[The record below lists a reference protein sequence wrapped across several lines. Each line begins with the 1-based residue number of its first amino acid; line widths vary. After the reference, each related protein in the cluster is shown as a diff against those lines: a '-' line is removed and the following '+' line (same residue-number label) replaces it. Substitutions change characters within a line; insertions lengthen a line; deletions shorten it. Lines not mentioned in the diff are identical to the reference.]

1 MVAMTVV
8 LQPVCSAEA
17 AAETS
22 STGAQLAVV
31 FPQVRQPFQKV
42 YQTIAKGAA
51 EGFAGPTSEIILD
64 ADKPATDL
72 ESRIADHMV
81 VALGGR
87 GITELQP
94 MTLAH
99 PLVVGAVSRRIPHV
113 YGMSMVPEESLIVTK
128 LRVLAPEVRRVF
140 VIVRSHDNIIDLKSA
155 QLAFNQLGIQLHIH
169 EAEDLR
175 AAAGIY
181 RKVIRSLGSGDA
193 VWIPSGDRFVGNALL
208 SILLQ
213 ASWKSEFVVFS
224 SNPTHVKRG
233 ALFSVYPDN
242 FQMGVRLGEL
252 ARKIAEGEQQQ
263 AGMEPLQSVFVTL
276 NERTSNHLGILL
288 TDDMK
293 EHIDLVLPAR

>member
-22 STGAQLAVV
+22 SPGAQLAVV

-113 YGMSMVPEESLIVTK
+113 YGMSMVPGESLIVTK
-128 LRVLAPEVRRVF
+128 LHVLAPEVRRVF

-224 SNPTHVKRG
+224 SNPTHVKRR

>member
-1 MVAMTVV
+1 MTVV

-22 STGAQLAVV
+22 SPGAQLAVV

-128 LRVLAPEVRRVF
+128 LHVLAPEVRRVF

>member
-1 MVAMTVV
+1 MVAMTVM

-128 LRVLAPEVRRVF
+128 LHVLAPEVRRVF
-140 VIVRSHDNIIDLKSA
+140 VIVRSHDNIIDPKSA

>member
-1 MVAMTVV
+1 VVAMTVV

-22 STGAQLAVV
+22 SPGAQLAVV

-128 LRVLAPEVRRVF
+128 LHVLAPEVRRVF

>member
-1 MVAMTVV
+1 VVAMTVM

-22 STGAQLAVV
+22 SPGAQLAVV

-128 LRVLAPEVRRVF
+128 LHVLAPEVRRVF

>member
-22 STGAQLAVV
+22 SPGAQLAVV

-128 LRVLAPEVRRVF
+128 LHVLAPEVRRVF
-140 VIVRSHDNIIDLKSA
+140 VRVRSHDNIIDLKSA

>member
-1 MVAMTVV
+1 MVAMMLV
-8 LQPVCSAEA
+8 LQPAFSLETTAEKG
-17 AAETS
+17 TP
-22 STGAQLAVV
+22 GPRLAVV
-31 FPQVRQPFQKV
+31 FPEVRQPFLKV
-42 YQTIAKGAA
+42 YHTIAEGAA
-51 EGFAGPTSEIILD
+51 EGFGGPTSQIILD
-64 ADKPATDL
+64 MEKPANDL
-72 ESRIADHMV
+72 ESRIGNHMV

-87 GITELQP
+87 GVTQLDPVE
-94 MTLAH
+94 LAH
-99 PLVVGAVSRRIPHV
+99 PLVVGAVSRRIPGV
-113 YGMSMVPEESLIVTK
+113 YGMSMVPEESVIVTK
-128 LRVLAPEVRRVF
+128 LHALAPETGRVF
-140 VIVRSHDNIIDLKSA
+140 VVVRANDNIIDLKSA
-155 QLAFNQLGIQLHIH
+155 QLAFNHLGIQLVIH

-175 AAAGIY
+175 AAAVIY
-181 RKVIRSLGSGDA
+181 RKVIRSLGPGDA

-252 ARKIAEGEQQQ
+252 ARKVAEGGQQQ

>member
-1 MVAMTVV
+1 MVAMTVM

-22 STGAQLAVV
+22 SPGAQLAVV

-128 LRVLAPEVRRVF
+128 LHVLAPEVRRVF
-140 VIVRSHDNIIDLKSA
+140 VIVRSHDNIIDPKSA

>member
-1 MVAMTVV
+1 MVAMTVM

-22 STGAQLAVV
+22 SPGAQLAVV

-99 PLVVGAVSRRIPHV
+99 QLVVGAVSRRIPHV

-128 LRVLAPEVRRVF
+128 LHVLAPEVRRVF
-140 VIVRSHDNIIDLKSA
+140 VIVRSHDNIIDPKSA

>member
-1 MVAMTVV
+1 MTVM

-22 STGAQLAVV
+22 SPGAQLAVV

-128 LRVLAPEVRRVF
+128 LHVLAPEVRRVF
-140 VIVRSHDNIIDLKSA
+140 VIVRSHDNIIDPKSA

-293 EHIDLVLPAR
+293 QHIDLVLPAR

>member
-22 STGAQLAVV
+22 SPGAQLAVV

-128 LRVLAPEVRRVF
+128 LHVLAPEVRRVF
-140 VIVRSHDNIIDLKSA
+140 VIVRSHDNIIDPKSA

>member
-1 MVAMTVV
+1 MVAMTVM

-128 LRVLAPEVRRVF
+128 LHVLAPEVRRVF

>member
-128 LRVLAPEVRRVF
+128 LHVLAPEVRRVF

>member
-1 MVAMTVV
+1 MTVV

>member
-1 MVAMTVV
+1 MVAMTVM

-22 STGAQLAVV
+22 SPGAQLAVV

-128 LRVLAPEVRRVF
+128 LHVLAPEVRRVF

>member
-1 MVAMTVV
+1 MTVM

-22 STGAQLAVV
+22 SPGAQLAVV

-128 LRVLAPEVRRVF
+128 LHVLAPEVRRVF
-140 VIVRSHDNIIDLKSA
+140 VIVRSHDNIIDPKSA

>member
-22 STGAQLAVV
+22 SPVAQLAVV

-128 LRVLAPEVRRVF
+128 LHVLAPEVRRVF

-169 EAEDLR
+169 EAENLR

>member
-1 MVAMTVV
+1 VVAMTVM

-22 STGAQLAVV
+22 SPGAQLAVV

-128 LRVLAPEVRRVF
+128 LHVLAPEVRRVF
-140 VIVRSHDNIIDLKSA
+140 VIVRSHDNIIDPKSA

-193 VWIPSGDRFVGNALL
+193 VWIHSGDRFVGNALL

>member
-1 MVAMTVV
+1 VVAMTVM

-22 STGAQLAVV
+22 SPGAQLAVV

-128 LRVLAPEVRRVF
+128 LHVLAPEVRRVF
-140 VIVRSHDNIIDLKSA
+140 VIVRSHDNIIDPKSA

>member
-1 MVAMTVV
+1 MVAMTVM

-22 STGAQLAVV
+22 SPGAQLAVV
-31 FPQVRQPFQKV
+31 FHQVRQHFQKV

-99 PLVVGAVSRRIPHV
+99 PLVVGAVSLRIPHV

-128 LRVLAPEVRRVF
+128 LHVLAPEVRRVF
-140 VIVRSHDNIIDLKSA
+140 VIVRSHDNIIDPKSA

>member
-1 MVAMTVV
+1 MTVM

-22 STGAQLAVV
+22 SPGAQLAVV

-128 LRVLAPEVRRVF
+128 LHVLAPEVRRVF
-140 VIVRSHDNIIDLKSA
+140 VIVRSHDNIIDPKSA

-193 VWIPSGDRFVGNALL
+193 VWFPSGDRFVGNALL

>member
-1 MVAMTVV
+1 MTVA
-8 LQPVCSAEA
+8 LQPAVSAEITA
-17 AAETS
+17 DVSAQ
-22 STGAQLAVV
+22 GAQLAVV
-31 FPQVRQPFQKV
+31 FPQVRQPFMKV

-64 ADKPATDL
+64 EQKSATELASQIGDQV
-72 ESRIADHMV
+72 V

-87 GITELQP
+87 GVTQLQP
-94 MTLAH
+94 IELTH
-99 PLVVGAVSRRIPHV
+99 PLVVGAVSRRMSHV
-113 YGMSMVPEESLIVTK
+113 YGMSMIPEESVIVTK
-128 LRVLAPEVRRVF
+128 LHALAPDTSRVF
-140 VIVRSHDNIIDLKSA
+140 VVVRTNDNIIDLKAA
-155 QLAFNQLGIQLHIH
+155 QLAFNQLGIQLIIH
-169 EAEDLR
+169 EVEDLR

-181 RKVIRSLGSGDA
+181 RKVIRSLGPGDG

-233 ALFSVYPDN
+233 ALFSVYQDN

>member
-1 MVAMTVV
+1 MTVV
-8 LQPVCSAEA
+8 LQPAFSTDITTEGSA
-17 AAETS
+17 AAE
-22 STGAQLAVV
+22 LAVV
-31 FPQVRQPFQKV
+31 FPQVRQPFLKV

-64 ADKPATDL
+64 TDKPATDL
-72 ESRIADHMV
+72 ESRIGNHMV

-87 GITELQP
+87 GVTQLQP
-94 MTLAH
+94 IQLAH

-113 YGMSMVPEESLIVTK
+113 YGMSMVPEESVIVTK
-128 LRVLAPEVRRVF
+128 LHVLAPETKRVF
-140 VIVRSHDNIIDLKSA
+140 VVVRADDPIIDLKSA
-155 QLAFNQLGIQLHIH
+155 QLAFNQLGIQLLIH
-169 EAEDLR
+169 RAQDLR

-181 RKVIRSLGSGDA
+181 RKVIRTLGTGDA

-242 FQMGVRLGEL
+242 FQMGVRLGQL
-252 ARKIAEGEQQQ
+252 ARTIAEGGQQP

>member
-1 MVAMTVV
+1 VVAMTVM

-22 STGAQLAVV
+22 SPGAQLAVV

-94 MTLAH
+94 ITLAH

-128 LRVLAPEVRRVF
+128 LHVLAPEVRRVF
-140 VIVRSHDNIIDLKSA
+140 VIVRSHDNIIDPKSA

>member
-1 MVAMTVV
+1 MVAMTVM

-22 STGAQLAVV
+22 SPGAQLAVV

-51 EGFAGPTSEIILD
+51 EGFAGPTSEIIHD

-128 LRVLAPEVRRVF
+128 LHVLAPEVRRVF
-140 VIVRSHDNIIDLKSA
+140 VIVRSHDNIIDPKSA

>member
-1 MVAMTVV
+1 
-8 LQPVCSAEA
+8 
-17 AAETS
+17 
-22 STGAQLAVV
+22 
-31 FPQVRQPFQKV
+31 VRQPFQKV

>member
-1 MVAMTVV
+1 MTVV

-128 LRVLAPEVRRVF
+128 LHVLAPEVRRVF

-293 EHIDLVLPAR
+293 EH

>member
-22 STGAQLAVV
+22 SPGAQLAVV